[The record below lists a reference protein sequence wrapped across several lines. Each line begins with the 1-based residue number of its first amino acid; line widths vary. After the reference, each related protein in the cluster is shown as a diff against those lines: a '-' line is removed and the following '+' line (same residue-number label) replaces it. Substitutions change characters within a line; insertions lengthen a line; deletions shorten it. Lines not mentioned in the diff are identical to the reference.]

1 VLYPL
6 ELYVAALR
14 VERLHA
20 GLYHFD
26 PLATALSVARDSL
39 GAEEVA
45 FASLST
51 YPEIVRGSAA
61 IIFVAAVFGRTR
73 FKEGCLELHIR

>member
-45 FASLST
+45 SLST